1 MGNLYSIQSKTTSR
15 VFGVDEAIH
24 IFGQLLRGVEVI
36 HRNKIV
42 HRDLKLQN
50 IFIKKT
56 EKNGLLCKIGDFGL
70 ARFVDMAANS
80 NCGTQNYMAPE
91 ILKTVPYGHEVDVWS
106 LGVLLFYMLFGEFP
120 FKGTV

>member
-1 MGNLYSIQSKTTSR
+1 
-15 VFGVDEAIH
+15 
-24 IFGQLLRGVEVI
+24 
-36 HRNKIV
+36 
-42 HRDLKLQN
+42 
-50 IFIKKT
+50 
-56 EKNGLLCKIGDFGL
+56 
-70 ARFVDMAANS
+70 MAANS